1 MSERLSFLEELKR
14 RNVLR
19 VGAFYAGVSW
29 VAVQAATQVFPF
41 FHVAEWVVR
50 WIVVAAVLGFPC
62 ALAFAWF
69 YEITPQGLK
78 LESEVDRSQSI
89 TGQTGRKLD
98 RWIIAVLG
106 IAVALLL
113 VDRFFLPHQ
122 ADTAPPAAAAAAI
135 PAKSIAVLPFE
146 NLSEDKANGYFASGM
161 QDEILTRLAGIHDL
175 KVISRTST
183 EQYAARPPSLKVVG
197 EQLGVATVLEGSVQK
212 AGEQVHINLQLIDA
226 QTDGHLWADSYDRDL
241 KDLFGVERDVAQK
254 VAEALKAQL
263 LPAEAAR
270 VANVPTRDAEAYDL
284 YLRANAHANRAYD
297 QDIFVPRE
305 MPPAI
310 ELYQQALAKD
320 PGFAL
325 AAAALARAHMHI
337 YFYAPDRTEARLAS
351 AKAAAGQAL
360 NLQPDLG
367 EGHFALALYHYWGHR
382 DYAQALQELQL
393 ATQTLPNSADVEGIH
408 AAVARRQGQWDQ
420 AIAGFQQAALLDP
433 RSTLSLDQLGLSYS
447 QLRRYVEADQAF
459 ARAAAVTADPAD
471 ELVTRALNTVL
482 WKGDLAAL
490 RAGLGA
496 LVPSSDAYSGNATS
510 FFLLNWWSRDYAAA
524 VRMAEADS
532 AADWSDQGNVALPR
546 RLYLAWACA
555 AAGDDAKAKSL
566 YAALREQLQAAVQQR
581 PDEPDLHLAL
591 AFADAGLGLKDE
603 ALREGRKVQSVMP
616 LSRDVISGASRLGWL
631 AQLQVRLGENGQA
644 LDQLQQLLALPGS
657 GGVISPALLKIDPIW
672 DPLRGDPRFQKMV
685 GG

>member
-1 MSERLSFLEELKR
+1 MSEHLSLLEELKR

-19 VGAFYAGVSW
+19 VGAFYAGASW

-50 WIVVAAVLGFPC
+50 WIVIAAVLGLPC

-89 TGQTGRKLD
+89 TRQTGRKLD
-98 RWIIAVLG
+98 RWIIAALG
-106 IAVALLL
+106 LAVALLL
-113 VDRFFLPHQ
+113 ADKFVLHRQ
-122 ADTAPPAAAAAAI
+122 ADTAPAAVAAV

-161 QDEILTRLAGIHDL
+161 QDEILTRLAGIRDL

-270 VANVPTRDAEAYDL
+270 AAAVPTRDTQAYDL

-297 QDIFVPRE
+297 QDILVPRE
-305 MPPAI
+305 LPPAI
-310 ELYQQALAKD
+310 ELYQQALARD

-325 AAAALARAHMHI
+325 AAAAMARAHMHF

-367 EGHFALALYHYWGHR
+367 EGHYALALYYYWGHR
-382 DYAQALQELQL
+382 DYAQALRELQL
-393 ATQTLPNSADVEGIH
+393 AAQTLPNSAGIEGMRASI
-408 AAVARRQGQWDQ
+408 ARRQGQWDQ
-420 AIAGFQQAALLDP
+420 AIAGYQQAALLDP
-433 RSTLSLDQLGLSYS
+433 RSAFSLDQLGLSYEM
-447 QLRRYVEADQAF
+447 LRRYPEADQAF
-459 ARAAAVTADPAD
+459 ARAVAVTADPAD
-471 ELVTRALNTVL
+471 ELVTRAFNTVW
-482 WKGDLAAL
+482 WKGDLDPL
-490 RAGLGA
+490 RAALGA
-496 LVPSSDAYSGNATS
+496 LAPGSDAYSGNAQI
-510 FFLLNWWSRDYAAA
+510 FFMLHWWSRDYAAA
-524 VRMAEADS
+524 IRLTEADT
-532 AADWSDQGNVALPR
+532 AEDWTDTGNVDLPR
-546 RLYLAWACA
+546 RLYLAWAYA
-555 AAGDDAKAKSL
+555 AAGDVAKARPL
-566 YAALREQLQAAVQQR
+566 YAGVREQMQAAVQQS
-581 PDEPDLHLAL
+581 PEAPDLHLAL

-603 ALREGRKVQSVMP
+603 AQREARQVQSMMP
-616 LSRDVISGASRLGWL
+616 LNRDVISGATRLGWL
-631 AQLQVRLGENGQA
+631 AQLAARLGENDQA
-644 LDQLQQLLALPGS
+644 LEQLRQLLALPGA
-657 GGVISPALLKIDPIW
+657 GLVISPAVLKLDPVW

-685 GG
+685 SG